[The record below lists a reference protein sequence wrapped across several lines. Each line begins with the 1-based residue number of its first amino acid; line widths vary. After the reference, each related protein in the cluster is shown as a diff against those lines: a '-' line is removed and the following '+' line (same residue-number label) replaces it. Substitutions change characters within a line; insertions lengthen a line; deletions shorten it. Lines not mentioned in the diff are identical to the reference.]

1 MRTLVSWLI
10 SLVLV
15 GTCYVPEHVSANRIV
30 FNPQQKSQLQQVKT
44 IFIKALALTEKGL
57 VEPTLIEKAVS
68 DRLTSTGFTV
78 MATESEPH
86 DVMLKVKCDERKPW
100 GGVRK
105 SDGEIQQPGAP
116 SRNWKGP
123 ACQLSY
129 ALDAGEGALAVRGT
143 HHVRQCMGGGPS
155 RRAPRFGPIR
165 VAAPRSGIA
174 GKRLPA

>member
-68 DRLTSTGFTV
+68 DRLTSTGSRHGEET
-78 MATESEPH
+78 ARIRL
-86 DVMLKVKCDERKPW
+86 LKEVYERKRGSLRID
-100 GGVRK
+100 GGY
-105 SDGEIQQPGAP
+105 PATGAP
-116 SRNWKGP
+116 SRNWK
-123 ACQLSY
+123 
-129 ALDAGEGALAVRGT
+129 ALPVIKAMR
-143 HHVRQCMGGGPS
+143 
-155 RRAPRFGPIR
+155 
-165 VAAPRSGIA
+165 
-174 GKRLPA
+174 